1 MIKSASE
8 IEAMTR
14 AGSAVRRAL
23 NAAAAAARAGVTTQ
37 ALDEIARSA
46 MLDAGAEPLF
56 SGYVQGSSP
65 PFPAATCISVNDQV
79 VHGIPGPRVLLPG
92 DLVTIDVGVRLDGW
106 CSDSALSLVVPI
118 AGKDA
123 ANEHAQRRVN
133 EAQRLVDATRAL
145 LDYAIGLI
153 QPGVMW
159 SQIARAL
166 ELAAESSGFGIVT
179 EYIGHGIGRK
189 LHEAPRVPAYWSGFQ
204 GEDFLLEEGM
214 TLAVEP
220 MLTSR
225 RGSGTGVGSDG
236 LPAWR
241 TRIRDLGDGWT
252 VVTRDGSLACHE
264 EHVVAIVDGGVRVL
278 TADSAESADL
288 GNAPTGRQGG
298 RRL

>member
-1 MIKSASE
+1 M
-8 IEAMTR
+8 
-14 AGSAVRRAL
+14 
-23 NAAAAAARAGVTTQ
+23 ARAGTVARQALNTAADALRAGITTQ
-37 ALDEIARSA
+37 ALDDAARA
-46 MLDAGAEPLF
+46 VMLSAGAEPVF
-56 SGYVQGSSP
+56 SGYVQGASP
-65 PFPAATCISVNDQV
+65 PFPASTCISVNEEV
-79 VHGIPGPRVLLPG
+79 VHGIPGARVLLPG

-106 CSDSALSLVVPI
+106 CADSAVSVVVPLLP
-118 AGKDA
+118 
-123 ANEHAQRRVN
+123 EHATNEMARRRA
-133 EAQRLVDATRAL
+133 ESAARLVEATRAL
-145 LDYAIGLI
+145 LQYAIQLM

-166 ELAAESSGFGIVT
+166 ELAADQSGFGIVT

-189 LHEAPRVPAYWSGFQ
+189 LHESPRVPAYWTGFQ
-204 GEDFLLEEGM
+204 GEDFRLEEGM

-225 RGSGTGVGSDG
+225 RGSGLGIGGSPTVGTDG

-264 EHVVAIVDGGVRVL
+264 EHVVAVVAGGTRIL
-278 TADSAESADL
+278 TADSHESHVAEI
-288 GNAPTGRQGG
+288 APTGRQGG